1 VATKVVHVS
10 DLSGQQADP
19 SELGRLVVREHP
31 AVGEPVTLEVLP
43 AEVERLKAIEQAVRV
58 EYFAPG
64 SSRPQTLTVALAD
77 FNALAEG
84 EDMETV
90 LRRALIAAHGE
101 RGRGRGTRGRVATRG
116 RSGRGGRTNYASPEH
131 AGEPHRGRITEAEK
145 EYVRANLAEVNARLA
160 AKGLRTIDP
169 GNREHAER
177 YGLKSS

>member
-1 VATKVVHVS
+1 MKPTPRQN
-10 DLSGQQADP
+10 DG
-19 SELGRLVVREHP
+19 
-31 AVGEPVTLEVLP
+31 
-43 AEVERLKAIEQAVRV
+43 
-58 EYFAPG
+58 
-64 SSRPQTLTVALAD
+64 AL
-77 FNALAEG
+77 

-101 RGRGRGTRGRVATRG
+101 RGRGRGGRTRATGRG

-169 GNREHAER
+169 ANREHAER